1 MSNDVTVY
9 NPFARQGH
17 EGLAAGAVSIESDRA
32 VAEAQGSLILAKRFP
47 RDPALC
53 FTRAMDACKR
63 STLAGA
69 AFYSFKRGGET
80 ISGPTIRLAEELAR
94 CWGNID
100 FGTKEL
106 SRKIGAAGQPG
117 ESEMMAFAW
126 DKETNT
132 MSSQSFTV
140 RHTRD
145 KTGGATLLTSDR
157 DIYEKTANE
166 GARRLRARILAV
178 LPPDLIEGAIQQ
190 CKLTLQGGS
199 EMPLSDRINRMVAA
213 FGKLGVTPQMLIEHL
228 GHPFADTTPDELGDL
243 IGFHNAIRDR
253 QATIDEIFGKHTE
266 EAKGAAAESVAKL
279 KAAATQT
286 ENKAP
291 QSEQPQD
298 KAKAAGKTQAR
309 RQLTEAAAAA
319 APAAQVADE
328 PEAEEAAATTAEP
341 EPTPAPAA
349 ANTAAANENDQQK
362 DDDF

>member
-1 MSNDVTVY
+1 MSNEMTVY
-9 NPFARQGH
+9 NPFARQANDSI
-17 EGLAAGAVSIESDRA
+17 AAGAVSIESDRA

-53 FTRAMDACKR
+53 FTKAMDACKR
-63 STLAGA
+63 PSLAGV
-69 AFYSFKRGGET
+69 AFYSFKRGSEI

-106 SRKIGAAGQPG
+106 SRKIGAVGQAG

-228 GHPFADTTPDELGDL
+228 GHPIADTTPDELGDL
-243 IGFHNAIRDR
+243 IGFHNAIRDK
-253 QATIDEIFGKHTE
+253 QATIDEIFGKHHE
-266 EAKGAAAESVAKL
+266 EVKGAAAESVAKL
-279 KAAATQT
+279 KAAAQPGTKL
-286 ENKAP
+286 EP
-291 QSEQPQD
+291 QSEQQD
-298 KAKAAGKTQAR
+298 KPKVTARTQAR
-309 RQLTEAAAAA
+309 RQMTDAEAAAAPAPQAAETKAEEVTAKAAEPAQAAAAA
-319 APAAQVADE
+319 AAKTAQQE
-328 PEAEEAAATTAEP
+328 
-341 EPTPAPAA
+341 
-349 ANTAAANENDQQK
+349 Q
-362 DDDF
+362 DDF

>member
-17 EGLAAGAVSIESDRA
+17 EGIAAGAVSIESDRA

-63 STLAGA
+63 PSLANV
-69 AFYSFKRGGET
+69 AFYSFKRGSET

-106 SRKIGAAGQPG
+106 SRKIGAVGQPG

-190 CKLTLQGGS
+190 CKMTLQGGS

-228 GHPFADTTPDELGDL
+228 GHPIADTTPDELGDL

-253 QATIDEIFGKHTE
+253 QATIDEIFGKHQE

-279 KAAATQT
+279 KAATQT

-291 QSEQPQD
+291 QGEPQQD
-298 KAKAAGKTQAR
+298 KAKPASKTQAR
-309 RQLTEAAAAA
+309 RQMTEAATAA
-319 APAAQVADE
+319 APAAQVAGE
-328 PEAEEAAATTAEP
+328 PKAEEAAATTAEL
-341 EPTPAPAA
+341 EPAA
-349 ANTAAANENDQQK
+349 AAAATTTAAASENDQQK